1 MDALRKPFFIAAVV
15 LMLLVVS
22 VEIGG
27 GLLLKG
33 SFSGDMCGQL
43 PEDYRSDCQNMDPE
57 ERQALQQDV
66 PGLGIPYLALMDGVL
81 LFSMLLMASAL
92 IIPAAIHGRLQG
104 CATAIFAILLIL
116 AAIVMIIL
124 AITKLLL
131 MVGLLLAA
139 PFGTIA
145 YFIMFAFF
153 NRGGGNAILAALM
166 LAKIGF
172 VVCILL
178 AQQHFLRSK
187 ALIVMILSSF
197 LGNIIISF
205 LWGLVPIFL
214 VSITDAIAAI
224 VVAIL
229 GVIWLVVLL
238 IGAIPAILKALTRT

>member
-1 MDALRKPFFIAAVV
+1 MDTLRKPFFIAAVI
-15 LMLLVVS
+15 LILLVVS

-33 SFSGDMCGQL
+33 SFTGDICAQL
-43 PEDYRSDCQNMDPE
+43 PGDYRSDCYGMDAS
-57 ERQALQQDV
+57 ERDKLASDV

-81 LFSMLLMASAL
+81 LFSLLLMASAL
-92 IIPAAIHGRLQG
+92 LIPAGIHGRLQG
-104 CATAIFAILLIL
+104 CVTVIFSILLLIAAIL
-116 AAIVMIIL
+116 MIIL
-124 AITKLLL
+124 AIVKLLL
-131 MVGLLLAA
+131 MVGLLLAV

-153 NRGGGNAILAALM
+153 NRGGGNAILSVLLLM
-166 LAKIGF
+166 KIGI

-178 AQQHFLRSK
+178 AQQHFLRGK
-187 ALIVMILSSF
+187 ALIMMILCSF

-205 LWGLVPIFL
+205 LWGIVPIFL

-229 GVIWLVVLL
+229 GVIWLIILL